1 MLPSSSQQM
10 HESASVTTSALS
22 LHQQSVTQYFSCEN
36 FEPLKAELAEMH
48 REMKQAEAKF
58 YDSLIKANIS
68 IERKNAVYHAA
79 GFSVSD
85 FRIKRVGF
93 VPNNLTAFAFEA
105 RPEQLS
111 PSLDYQ
117 VMLALAKSDY
127 ATIIQLV
134 EQGELSQN
142 AMIAGQNIL
151 SSLMLH
157 TQLPLKDL
165 QQLLNAGLRVTMADL
180 VFATLTRQDQL
191 VLDTLAHRYD
201 GDLHA
206 TFQANGKTYNLVT
219 LSTEL
224 LHYPALQLWSG
235 LGVSHDVEA
244 DFYSSLDILPVP
256 TNQHEKTQALAV
268 LDFLVKYGVQAHS
281 QHTISRINQWSNHQ
295 YQDLLQLSDSFEQLL
310 LDSGMSEER
319 TDYLRQM
326 RKAQTYYYA
335 LFDHVNAKQRSCG
348 EVDISQYA
356 LFDNGGTATLHDW
369 LVTLPTMNQLSDT
382 DIQALQMALDTQK
395 TVDAGDADSVVALLE
410 KYGSLGGAHPEFD
423 QVLFISMLN
432 QHANTEQLIQLA
444 QYAPIPDYAIF
455 MLIAQQRIDAIP
467 NLIPY
472 GLNMDTTD
480 PQGQTP
486 LQFANQVGLSFDKI
500 MQLSDALNL
509 SAQSQ

>member
-1 MLPSSSQQM
+1 
-10 HESASVTTSALS
+10 
-22 LHQQSVTQYFSCEN
+22 
-36 FEPLKAELAEMH
+36 MH
-48 REMKQAEAKF
+48 REMQQAEARL
-58 YDSLIKANIS
+58 YDSLIQANIS
-68 IERKNAVYHAA
+68 IQGKNTIYHAA

-93 VPNNLTAFAFEA
+93 APNNITHFAFEG
-105 RPEQLS
+105 RPEQL
-111 PSLDYQ
+111 PPRVDYQ
-117 VMLALAKSDY
+117 VMLALANADY
-127 ATIIQLV
+127 ATIFQLV
-134 EQGELSQN
+134 EQGELTQN
-142 AMIAGQNIL
+142 TMIAGQNIL

-157 TQLPLKDL
+157 TQLTPDAL
-165 QQLLNAGLRVTMADL
+165 QQLLSAGLRVTMADL
-180 VFATLTRQDQL
+180 VFATLTRQDPL
-191 VLDTLAHRYD
+191 VLDTLAHRFD

-235 LGVSHDVEA
+235 LSVSHDVEA
-244 DFYSSLDILPVP
+244 DLYSSLDILPVP

-295 YQDLLQLSDSFEQLL
+295 YRDLLQLSDSFEKLL
-310 LDSGMSEER
+310 MSSSMPEEQA
-319 TDYLRQM
+319 DYLRQM
-326 RKAQTYYYA
+326 RAAQSYYYA
-335 LFDHVNAKQRSCG
+335 LFDQLHVQKQQCG
-348 EVDISQYA
+348 ELDISQYT
-356 LFDNGGTATLHDW
+356 LFDHSSPKSMQDW
-369 LVTLPTMNQLSDT
+369 LASLPTMHQLSEA
-382 DIQALQMALDTQK
+382 DILAFQMALDTQK
-395 TVDAGDADSVVALLE
+395 VVDAGDADSVVALLE
-410 KYGSLGGAHPEFD
+410 KHGSLGGAHPEFD

-467 NLIPY
+467 SLIPY
-472 GLNMDTTD
+472 GLNMDATD

-486 LQFANQVGLSFDKI
+486 LQFANQVGLSFDKM
-500 MQLSDALNL
+500 MQLSDALSL